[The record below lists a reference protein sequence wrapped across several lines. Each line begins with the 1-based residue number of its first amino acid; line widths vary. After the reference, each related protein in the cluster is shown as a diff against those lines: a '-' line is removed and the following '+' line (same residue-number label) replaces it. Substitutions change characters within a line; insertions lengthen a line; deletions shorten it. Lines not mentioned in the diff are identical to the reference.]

1 MIRWSH
7 KLLIPSKPL
16 IILLLRQNS
25 VFTLLRESIR
35 NNCTERRNTFI
46 PHPPL
51 VHVNPVNTRHGI
63 FWMLLTGLIFAGV
76 TGIVRYVGSNM
87 PVIEAAFIRY
97 AIGTL
102 MIAPF
107 FLRNW
112 KGKPE
117 RATLKLHI
125 VRSLIHGVA
134 VILWFF
140 AMARI
145 PMAEVTAI
153 GFIAPIFVTIGAA
166 LFLGERLHLR
176 RLFGVMAGFVG
187 AMVIIRPGFEEIN
200 LGQFAQLGAA
210 PLFAASFIIAKKLT
224 ARENS
229 STIVGVLSL
238 GCTLTLLP
246 GAILQWRPPTSE
258 EIGWLTLC
266 ALLATAG
273 HFTLTKAFAAAPITV
288 TQPLSFLQL
297 IWASA
302 IGIMVFGEPID
313 PYVVLGSLIVVTA
326 VTYISH
332 REIQVRRRAQT
343 PPAVATKV

>member
-1 MIRWSH
+1 
-7 KLLIPSKPL
+7 
-16 IILLLRQNS
+16 
-25 VFTLLRESIR
+25 
-35 NNCTERRNTFI
+35 
-46 PHPPL
+46 
-51 VHVNPVNTRHGI
+51 
-63 FWMLLTGLIFAGV
+63 MLLTGLIFACV
-76 TGIVRYVGSNM
+76 TGIIRYLGSDM
-87 PVIEAAFIRY
+87 PAVQGGFIRY

-102 MIAPF
+102 MIAPL

-112 KGKPE
+112 TGLPE
-117 RATLKLHI
+117 RKTLQLYL

-134 VILWFF
+134 VMLWFY
-140 AMARI
+140 AMARV

-153 GFIAPIFVTIGAA
+153 GFVAPIFVTIGAA

-176 RLFGVMAGFVG
+176 RLFGVGAGFVG
-187 AMVIIRPGFEEIN
+187 AMVIIRPGFEEVN
-200 LGQFAQLGAA
+200 LGQLAQLSAA
-210 PLFAASFIIAKKLT
+210 PLFAVSFIIAKKLT

-229 STIVGVLSL
+229 SMIVGLLSV

-246 GAILQWRPPTSE
+246 GAILQWRPPTVGE
-258 EIGWLTLC
+258 VAWLSLS

-297 IWASA
+297 VWATA
-302 IGIMVFGEPID
+302 IGIMLFGEPID
-313 PYVVLGSLIVVTA
+313 PYVVLGSLIVVSA

-332 REIQVRRRAQT
+332 REMQARRHAST